1 MVAKNGKVRANV
13 PAKIIFSNINYL
25 CTFVFCQLLIIELHV
40 SPFIIFDYDP
50 KTLISVSITGLS
62 FSLALFVATKNLYSD
77 EDLSFIYGM
86 SKTESRFKS
95 IFDEIFGLFV
105 WTAFLWLLTALG
117 SMLSFLKLPVKSYPE
132 YLSYQLYKLVLMY
145 LLTMATLNLFSLVLD
160 ICRNTKLSVI
170 RKYDFQE
177 KHKDD

>member
-1 MVAKNGKVRANV
+1 
-13 PAKIIFSNINYL
+13 
-25 CTFVFCQLLIIELHV
+25 
-40 SPFIIFDYDP
+40 
-50 KTLISVSITGLS
+50 
-62 FSLALFVATKNLYSD
+62 
-77 EDLSFIYGM
+77 M